1 MKDDFRP
8 SLAAFAREKRPSN
21 PEIARVLRGVRRA
34 RNLQRPAYHL
44 WAFGVGGWMV
54 AALCLGLLAKQSN
67 EPRED
72 LALIHGD
79 PDRVLRSPPRAP
91 AATPPA
97 RPPLSPGASA
107 TTPAPAH
114 AVPPSTLASM
124 PHRATPR
131 PPPLASIVPVQT
143 LPADPAAPTDS
154 AAPAGSGAPI
164 DAIAA
169 PRNAAATLAPRL
181 TFEQSLQLAR
191 GHLFRIESL
200 IEVIRESGT
209 GTRSP
214 SEQRCFAVHHQKLLG
229 LHEASRE
236 QLRKIEAAAHQD
248 DAPGLDLEL
257 ERLVNLRQSADG
269 LYREVRLCISAR

>member
-1 MKDDFRP
+1 VKDDFRH

-44 WAFGVGGWMV
+44 WALGVGGWV
-54 AALCLGLLAKQSN
+54 AAALCLGLLAKQSN

-79 PDRVLRSPPRAP
+79 PDRVLRSPPRAL
-91 AATPPA
+91 APPPL
-97 RPPLSPGASA
+97 PPLSPGAPP
-107 TTPAPAH
+107 TTPAPA
-114 AVPPSTLASM
+114 PPAPPTALASA

-131 PPPLASIVPVQT
+131 PPPPVQA
-143 LPADPAAPTDS
+143 LPVEPAAPADSTAPTDS
-154 AAPAGSGAPI
+154 AAPATSGAPLHTS
-164 DAIAA
+164 AA
-169 PRNAAATLAPRL
+169 PRDSAAPLAPRL

-209 GTRSP
+209 GTSSP
-214 SEQRCFAVHHQKLLG
+214 PEQRCFAAHHHKLLG

-236 QLRKIEAAAHQD
+236 QLRKIEAAAHQN
-248 DAPGLDLEL
+248 DAPTLDLEL
-257 ERLVNLRQSADG
+257 ERLVNLRQTADG